1 MKLETKDITIE
12 LDESALNEESVAII
26 GKLMDLVSAFNERQV
41 NSEIQATMALANQQE
56 NQGSE

>member
-26 GKLMDLVSAFNERQV
+26 SKLLDLVSAFNERQV
-41 NSEIQATMALANQQE
+41 DSEVRATMALANQHE